1 MHTASKYDDCRTL
14 HFPHATCNIQFD
26 WICQGNPHD
35 HHSLMPCL
43 PYRVPPSSNNYDT
56 YADFRSKSLDWSI
69 NVIVKNRNNKVR
81 TIVINHRVNSSPNVK
96 ICVQWSQRVCFS
108 HRKGSSRRKRGRHR
122 SSLRSSLMYRKMSEP
137 AACCMLV
144 HFAGSKT
151 TTK

>member
-1 MHTASKYDDCRTL
+1 VNVYMHTASKYDDCRTL

-69 NVIVKNRNNKVR
+69 NVIVKNRNSKVR
-81 TIVINHRVNSSPNVK
+81 TIVINHRINSSPRFMCSGVK
-96 ICVQWSQRVCFS
+96 GFVFPT
-108 HRKGSSRRKRGRHR
+108 GRG
-122 SSLRSSLMYRKMSEP
+122 
-137 AACCMLV
+137 AA
-144 HFAGSKT
+144 AGRGAGTGAASGAASCT
-151 TTK
+151 GR